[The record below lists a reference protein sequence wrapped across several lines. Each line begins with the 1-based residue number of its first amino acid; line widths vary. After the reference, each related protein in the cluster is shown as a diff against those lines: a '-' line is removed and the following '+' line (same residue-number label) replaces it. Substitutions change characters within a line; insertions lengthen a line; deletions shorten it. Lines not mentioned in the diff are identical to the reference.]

1 MIMLMYL
8 GERLLA
14 VIFEVFGIDIEM
26 IVVGG
31 ERLRALGNTGNKLLH
46 LQQKH
51 RRSAHYSQKASL
63 GWRMEWH
70 NLANGEEK
78 MTSESSDQF
87 IAHKED
93 THFQEIKVENMAK
106 ISEKM

>member
-1 MIMLMYL
+1 MIMLIYL

-46 LQQKH
+46 LQQNTVARPITLKRPH
-51 RRSAHYSQKASL
+51 WDE
-63 GWRMEWH
+63 GW
-70 NLANGEEK
+70 
-78 MTSESSDQF
+78 SDT
-87 IAHKED
+87 I
-93 THFQEIKVENMAK
+93 
-106 ISEKM
+106 